1 MAQVINTNIA
11 SLNAQRNL
19 TTSQNSLNTSLQR
32 LSSGLRINSA
42 KDDAAGLAISE
53 RMTSQIKGLSVAS
66 RNANDGISLAQT
78 AEGAL
83 SEIGSN
89 LQRIRELAVQSSNAT
104 NSQSDRDALQSEVSQ
119 LVAEIDRVANQTT
132 FNGTKLLDGSFTSK
146 LFQVGADSGQT
157 IGINSIVDANADML
171 GGAKFDTNSITVPTP
186 TATTADLKISG
197 FKIAD
202 TAGNDVTFDD
212 IVIAKDSGT
221 AAEMQSAAQ
230 KAFINAINA
239 KMDQTG
245 VYAEAD
251 ATTAGKINLTSV
263 KNSVDK
269 DGAWRAINVTAG
281 TWTNATAP
289 TFTAT
294 ASAASNEY
302 ANDLDISDFTGAQ
315 QALEIVDKALSA
327 VNTSRADMGAVQ
339 NRFSSTIANLAT
351 STENLSAARS
361 RIQDADYA
369 VETANLSRTQIL
381 QQAGTAMLAQAK
393 ALPQNVLSL
402 LQ

>member
-1 MAQVINTNIA
+1 
-11 SLNAQRNL
+11 
-19 TTSQNSLNTSLQR
+19 
-32 LSSGLRINSA
+32 
-42 KDDAAGLAISE
+42 
-53 RMTSQIKGLSVAS
+53 
-66 RNANDGISLAQT
+66 
-78 AEGAL
+78 
-83 SEIGSN
+83 
-89 LQRIRELAVQSSNAT
+89 
-104 NSQSDRDALQSEVSQ
+104 
-119 LVAEIDRVANQTT
+119 
-132 FNGTKLLDGSFTSK
+132 
-146 LFQVGADSGQT
+146 
-157 IGINSIVDANADML
+157 ML

-197 FKIAD
+197 FKIKD

-221 AAEMQSAAQ
+221 SAEMQTAAQ